1 MRIALVGSHNTGK
14 TSLYGKMYSDPLFSG
29 YEFFPEAV
37 REVNKMGFPINEGAT
52 DASQLAMCALH
63 LQHLTYKNI
72 VTDRCLWDNFIYA
85 WVINSQQNSRVSDL
99 CVRTIESYFLDTIND
114 IDLYVYCPIEFEMFN
129 DGVRTVDKKFQKD
142 IDNAFQSTCK
152 FIPQERVLFVSGETP
167 DRLEQIKSRVR
178 EILK

>member
-14 TSLYGKMYSDPLFSG
+14 TSLYDKMYADTMFSG
-29 YEFFPEAV
+29 YDFFPEAV
-37 REVNKMGFPINEGAT
+37 REVSRMGFPINENTT

-63 LQHLTYKNI
+63 LKHLECKCM

-85 WVINSQQNSRVSDL
+85 WVINSYEKSKVSSL
-99 CVRTIESYFLDTIND
+99 CVRTLESYFLNSIDK
-114 IDLYVYCPIEFEMFN
+114 IDLYVYCPIEFDMFN
-129 DGVRTVDKKFQKD
+129 DGFRTVDKKFQKD

-167 DRLEQIKSRVR
+167 ERLEQIKSRVK